1 MKKAPTHRLADRVLW
16 ALGRSSQHAQRLV
29 RQHMTQ
35 AGVRTQH
42 YHVLASLADDGE
54 AAQATL
60 ADRIGFDRSD
70 LVTLL
75 DIRATRPLP
84 RFPSIVR
91 DLSILVAD
99 TLPASQLR
107 GTIRSVAPPT
117 LARVAEFD
125 RYQGKGIPDGQV
137 SLSYRLTF
145 LAPDRTLTDAEVDA
159 AMSAIVGAL
168 GSAHGAV
175 RR

>member
-75 DIRATRPLP
+75 DELEELEFLARRVDPADRRRKIVAITPAGERQLDAMDELIRAAEAELLEPLTAAE
-84 RFPSIVR
+84 RK
-91 DLSILVAD
+91 
-99 TLPASQLR
+99 TLLALLR
-107 GTIRSVAPPT
+107 RISS
-117 LARVAEFD
+117 D
-125 RYQGKGIPDGQV
+125 
-137 SLSYRLTF
+137 
-145 LAPDRTLTDAEVDA
+145 
-159 AMSAIVGAL
+159 
-168 GSAHGAV
+168 
-175 RR
+175 

>member
-1 MKKAPTHRLADRVLW
+1 MKKASTHRLADRVLW
-16 ALGRSSQHAQRLV
+16 TLGRASQQSQRLV

-75 DIRATRPLP
+75 DELEE
-84 RFPSIVR
+84 
-91 DLSILVAD
+91 LKL
-99 TLPASQLR
+99 
-107 GTIRSVAPPT
+107 
-117 LARVAEFD
+117 LARRVDPADRRRKIVAITPAGEKQLD
-125 RYQGKGIPDGQV
+125 SMDQLIYAAEADLLEP
-137 SLSYRLTF
+137 LSAAERKTLLALLRRLSG
-145 LAPDRTLTDAEVDA
+145 D
-159 AMSAIVGAL
+159 
-168 GSAHGAV
+168 
-175 RR
+175 

>member
-1 MKKAPTHRLADRVLW
+1 VKKAPTHRLADRVLW

-75 DIRATRPLP
+75 DELEELK
-84 RFPSIVR
+84 F
-91 DLSILVAD
+91 
-99 TLPASQLR
+99 
-107 GTIRSVAPPT
+107 
-117 LARVAEFD
+117 LARRVDPADRRRKIVAITPAGEKQLD
-125 RYQGKGIPDGQV
+125 AMDQLIYAAEADLLEPLTAAERKTLLAL
-137 SLSYRLTF
+137 LSRL
-145 LAPDRTLTDAEVDA
+145 
-159 AMSAIVGAL
+159 SAD
-168 GSAHGAV
+168 
-175 RR
+175 

>member
-75 DIRATRPLP
+75 DELEELK
-84 RFPSIVR
+84 F
-91 DLSILVAD
+91 
-99 TLPASQLR
+99 
-107 GTIRSVAPPT
+107 
-117 LARVAEFD
+117 LARRVDPADRRRKIVAITPAGEKQLD
-125 RYQGKGIPDGQV
+125 AMDQLIYAAEADLLEPLTAAERKTLLALLGR
-137 SLSYRLTF
+137 LSG
-145 LAPDRTLTDAEVDA
+145 E
-159 AMSAIVGAL
+159 
-168 GSAHGAV
+168 
-175 RR
+175 

>member
-75 DIRATRPLP
+75 DELEEL
-84 RFPSIVR
+84 RF
-91 DLSILVAD
+91 
-99 TLPASQLR
+99 
-107 GTIRSVAPPT
+107 
-117 LARVAEFD
+117 LARRVDPADRRRKIVAITPAGEKQLD
-125 RYQGKGIPDGQV
+125 AMDQLIYAAEADLLEPLTAAERKTLLAL
-137 SLSYRLTF
+137 LSRL
-145 LAPDRTLTDAEVDA
+145 
-159 AMSAIVGAL
+159 SAD
-168 GSAHGAV
+168 
-175 RR
+175 

>member
-75 DIRATRPLP
+75 DELEELK
-84 RFPSIVR
+84 F
-91 DLSILVAD
+91 
-99 TLPASQLR
+99 
-107 GTIRSVAPPT
+107 
-117 LARVAEFD
+117 LARRVDPADRRRKIVAITPAGEKQLD
-125 RYQGKGIPDGQV
+125 AMDQLIYAAEADLLEPLTAAERKTLLAL
-137 SLSYRLTF
+137 LSRL
-145 LAPDRTLTDAEVDA
+145 
-159 AMSAIVGAL
+159 SAD
-168 GSAHGAV
+168 
-175 RR
+175 

>member
-1 MKKAPTHRLADRVLW
+1 VKKSPTHRLADRVLW

-75 DIRATRPLP
+75 DELE
-84 RFPSIVR
+84 
-91 DLSILVAD
+91 DLEL
-99 TLPASQLR
+99 
-107 GTIRSVAPPT
+107 
-117 LARVAEFD
+117 LARRVDPADRRRKIVAITPAGEKQLTEMD
-125 RYQGKGIPDGQV
+125 QLIYAAETDLLEPLTAAERKTLLAL
-137 SLSYRLTF
+137 LSRL
-145 LAPDRTLTDAEVDA
+145 
-159 AMSAIVGAL
+159 SAD
-168 GSAHGAV
+168 
-175 RR
+175 